1 MENITIAAALVVGE
15 GSDVVPHTVIV
26 DDSGALQDIQSL
38 VAIELT
44 VTNSNGED
52 VQGVEDITFTLP
64 LGAFDELE
72 AGESLTAFFYNEETG

>member
-1 MENITIAAALVVGE
+1 M
-15 GSDVVPHTVIV
+15 VPHTVIV

-72 AGESLTAFFYNEETG
+72 AGESLTAFFYNEESG